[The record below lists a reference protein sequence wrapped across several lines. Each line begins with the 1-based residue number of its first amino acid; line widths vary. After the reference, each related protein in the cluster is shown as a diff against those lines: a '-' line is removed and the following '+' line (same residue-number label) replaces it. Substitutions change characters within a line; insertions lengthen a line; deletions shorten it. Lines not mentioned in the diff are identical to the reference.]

1 LEKNPVFKY
10 RPKKDA
16 FDYFSKSSSKSYSK
30 SKLSS
35 LNEIPDEFSLN
46 KSVDKTI
53 SKSVKSNK
61 NIRIMDNKMVVR
73 SLADFNIIKEEKGKK
88 PLRSVQNIL

>member
-46 KSVDKTI
+46 KSVDKL
-53 SKSVKSNK
+53 SVKVLNQRKILESW
-61 NIRIMDNKMVVR
+61 
-73 SLADFNIIKEEKGKK
+73 IIKW
-88 PLRSVQNIL
+88 L